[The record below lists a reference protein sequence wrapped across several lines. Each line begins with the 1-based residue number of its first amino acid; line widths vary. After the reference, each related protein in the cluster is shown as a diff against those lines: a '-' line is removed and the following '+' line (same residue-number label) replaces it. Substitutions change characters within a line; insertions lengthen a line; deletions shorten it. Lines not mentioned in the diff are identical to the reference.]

1 MDNSISNAS
10 TELPDIYL
18 SISASYRHVEAEQ
31 ARQSAREL
39 AGELSLNDTANISLS
54 SLADSDLRERSIDR
68 ERGPLAFNTITH
80 EPFIEPTT
88 RHLNFSQA
96 VRFEYSMIFEQ
107 HKIEE
112 LAERAASIIKT
123 NNDPEAECAVCLLSE
138 TDCILTCG
146 HQFHYDSCIIPWFF
160 MYNHDS
166 CPYCRKKI

>member
-96 VRFEYSMIFEQ
+96 VRMILGESDG
-107 HKIEE
+107 E
-112 LAERAASIIKT
+112 LI
-123 NNDPEAECAVCLLSE
+123 
-138 TDCILTCG
+138 
-146 HQFHYDSCIIPWFF
+146 F
-160 MYNHDS
+160 
-166 CPYCRKKI
+166 